1 MGSTGFVTAKL
12 NQKRVQRH
20 VQDVDGQGSL
30 AQAGKRLDEPQNG
43 GDGQHGAKAQ
53 QVEHCAILHQVAA
66 HRIGVGLEDAGSLIH
81 RGFGGDDALDGYGI
95 KHHDGRRQRA
105 PGIPALLPA
114 AERLR
119 KQHTECKE
127 REKGKHT
134 AQIKRPVDTA
144 AQQAYGNGRGHPYG
158 AGQQAAPLDGAQ
170 QRHGE
175 HPEHEGVQIPH
186 VPPWQQYILQ
196 PAALIHNVIF
206 QGSRTERRDARLA
219 DKVEP

>member
-1 MGSTGFVTAKL
+1 MG
-12 NQKRVQRH
+12 RVRWPR
-20 VQDVDGQGSL
+20 L
-30 AQAGKRLDEPQNG
+30 ASGLMSPEW

-81 RGFGGDDALDGYGI
+81 RGFGGDNALNGYGI

-114 AERLR
+114 AERLC
-119 KQHTECKE
+119 KQHAERKE

-144 AQQAYGNGRGHPYG
+144 AQQAYGNGRGHPTVLASRPRRWMARSKGTVSIQNMRAYRYTC
-158 AGQQAAPLDGAQ
+158 AAMAAVHFAASRPDPQCYLQAAA
-170 QRHGE
+170 RNA
-175 HPEHEGVQIPH
+175 VM
-186 VPPWQQYILQ
+186 
-196 PAALIHNVIF
+196 PAWLI
-206 QGSRTERRDARLA
+206 R
-219 DKVEP
+219 